1 MRCESC
7 GRDYPEIEPR
17 LFSFNSPLG
26 ACPNCEGFGNVTDLD
41 MDLIVPDP
49 AKTLAGG
56 AIAPWTT
63 PAYIHEM
70 EGLIAIGRGRRVAA
84 RRSLSRFD
92 RRTKAADSRRLAGT

>member
-41 MDLIVPDP
+41 IDLIVPDP

-70 EGLIAIGRGRRVAA
+70 EGL
-84 RRSLSRFD
+84 SRLAEAGVLPLD
-92 RRTKAADSRRLAGT
+92 VPYRDLTERAKAADSRRIA